1 MTGVRRTLRLVPD
14 EAVERQASEDASG
27 ERGRRQAVAVA
38 VSVVGAVLLLGAL
51 GATPLSALMM
61 QLLLFGLLFM
71 QLFRGRGWA
80 RWTLVALTGFGALA
94 YGAAAAGAMGPEHP
108 RLLSIGFA
116 VVFGWSALVLA
127 LSRHV
132 RRFAEL
138 ARTRNS

>member
-1 MTGVRRTLRLVPD
+1 VSD
-14 EAVERQASEDASG
+14 DAVEEPRASEDASA
-27 ERGRRQAVAVA
+27 ERGRRQAVAVG

-51 GATPLSALMM
+51 GATPLGALMM
-61 QLLLFGLLFM
+61 QLLLFGLLFL

-80 RWTLVALTGFGALA
+80 RWTLAALTGFAALA
-94 YGAAAAGAMGPEHP
+94 YGAAAAGAMGPDHP
-108 RLLSIGFA
+108 RLLSSGFA

-138 ARTRNS
+138 ARARNP

>member
-1 MTGVRRTLRLVPD
+1 VSE
-14 EAVERQASEDASG
+14 EAAEQAASEDPIA
-27 ERGRRQAVAVA
+27 ERGRRQAVAVG
-38 VSVVGAVLLLGAL
+38 VSVIGAVVLLAAL

-61 QLLLFGLLFM
+61 QLLLFGLLFL

-108 RLLSIGFA
+108 LLLSIGFA

-132 RRFAEL
+132 RRFAEV
-138 ARTRNS
+138 ARRRNP

>member
-1 MTGVRRTLRLVPD
+1 VPD
-14 EAVERQASEDASG
+14 EAVERRASEDASD
-27 ERGRRQAVAVA
+27 ERGRRQAVAVG
-38 VSVVGAVLLLGAL
+38 VSVVGAVLLLAAL

-71 QLFRGRGWA
+71 QLFRGRAWA

-108 RLLSIGFA
+108 RWLSIGFA